1 MRTLPVLLLTAM
13 GWALGGGA
21 SDAVAQDDRVLAA
34 GCAGCHGT
42 EGRSAGEIPAL
53 AGVER
58 ARLLAALRE
67 FRDGQRAATVMHQHA
82 RGYTDAEFERLADYF
97 SSRAATDRTQR

>member
-1 MRTLPVLLLTAM
+1 MRTLLLLMAT
-13 GWALGGGA
+13 GGALVAGA
-21 SDAVAQDDRVLAA
+21 SDVTAQDDRVLAA

-42 EGRSAGEIPAL
+42 EGRSAGAIPAL

-58 ARLLAALRE
+58 ARLLTALRE

-97 SSRAATDRTQR
+97 SARTATDRMRQRP